1 MKEKVRLDQ
10 LLVEKGLAEN
20 RSKAQSLIRLGWVMA
35 GGKVVEKPG
44 SLIGKDSEL
53 VIKPAPKY
61 VSRGGIKL
69 ESALRAFG
77 VLVENKVCLDIG
89 ASTGGFTDCLLQN
102 GAKKVYALDV
112 GKGLIDQRLR
122 DDPRVIIIEKF
133 NARYLSREI
142 IPEQIELLSI
152 DVSFISL
159 SLILASA
166 KSVLKPNAEVL
177 ALVKPQFELEPK
189 LVKKGVVRDSELQLK
204 AVQKVREFAE
214 KIGFRSL
221 GQTQAGIKG
230 QKGNQEFFLYLI
242 LKET

>member
-1 MKEKVRLDQ
+1 MKEKRRLDQ
-10 LLVEKGLAEN
+10 LLVERGWAEN
-20 RSKAQSLIRLGWVMA
+20 RSKAQTLVRLGLVMV
-35 GGKVVEKPG
+35 GGKVLDKPG
-44 SLIGKDSEL
+44 SLIGEDSEV

-69 ESALRAFG
+69 ESGLRAFG
-77 VLVENKVCLDIG
+77 VSVENKVCLDIG
-89 ASTGGFTDCLLQN
+89 ASTGGFTDCLLQF

-122 DDPRVIIIEKF
+122 NDPRVIIIEGF
-133 NARYLSREI
+133 NARYLSRET
-142 IPEQIELLSI
+142 IPEQIELLCI

-159 SLILASA
+159 NLILSSA

-189 LVKKGVVRDSELQLK
+189 LVKKGVVRDPELQLK

-214 KIGFRSL
+214 KVGFQTL
-221 GQTQAGIKG
+221 GQTRAGIKG

-242 LKET
+242 LKQA